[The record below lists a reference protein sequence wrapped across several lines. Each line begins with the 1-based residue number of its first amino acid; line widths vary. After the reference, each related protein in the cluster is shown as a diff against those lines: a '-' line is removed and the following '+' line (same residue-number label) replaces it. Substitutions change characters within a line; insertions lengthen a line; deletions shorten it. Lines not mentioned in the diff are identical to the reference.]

1 MLAGAARAVSLY
13 GDRVPTMED
22 DELDERNGLVESHDD
37 APGRV
42 RPPGARLPG
51 RRVVKLLMIATWDPG
66 DADIPRLLKAE
77 QQQTGELM
85 KQGFVQE
92 LLLRADG
99 AGGYMVLST
108 ESLASAHE
116 QLSTLPFM
124 KDGIMQIELIELND

>member
-1 MLAGAARAVSLY
+1 MKDG
-13 GDRVPTMED
+13 
-22 DELDERNGLVESHDD
+22 ELDERNGLDESHSDTP
-37 APGRV
+37 AQV
-42 RPPGARLPG
+42 RPPDARPPG
-51 RRVVKLLMIATWDPG
+51 RRVVKLLAIGTWDPD

-99 AGGYMVLST
+99 AGGYMVLSA
-108 ESLASAHE
+108 ESAASAHQ

-124 KDGIMQIELIELND
+124 KDGIMEIELIELND

>member
-1 MLAGAARAVSLY
+1 M
-13 GDRVPTMED
+13 
-22 DELDERNGLVESHDD
+22 VEFHDD
-37 APGRV
+37 APGRA
-42 RPPGARLPG
+42 RPRGARLPE
-51 RRVVKLLMIATWDPG
+51 RRVVKLLAIGTWDP
-66 DADIPRLLKAE
+66 DDQDIPRLLKAE

-85 KQGFVQE
+85 KEGFVQE

-108 ESLASAHE
+108 ESAASAHE